1 MEFLGKTCKIR
12 SKTVKSEH
20 DHQILDIQNI
30 LGVKFQLRVI
40 ILNFWTKLKEKKKKK
55 MKITIELHIFEL
67 FLVLNFSFNE
77 QY

>member
-30 LGVKFQLRVI
+30 LGVKFQLGLT
-40 ILNFWTKLKEKKKKK
+40 ILKFWTKLKKKMKN

>member
-30 LGVKFQLRVI
+30 LGVTFQLRVI

-55 MKITIELHIFEL
+55 I
-67 FLVLNFSFNE
+67 
-77 QY
+77 